1 MKKYLKFIPLFITV
15 ILISITLNVYAD
27 GPPHPPPQGGD
38 KPPVGGGA
46 PIGSGLAILLVLGS
60 GYGVKKFYDYKKK
73 KLLE

>member
-1 MKKYLKFIPLFITV
+1 MKKYFKFFPLFITV

-27 GPPHPPPQGGD
+27 GPPNPPPQGGD

-46 PIGSGLAILLVLGS
+46 TIGGGLVILLVLGS

-73 KLLE
+73 ELLD

>member
-1 MKKYLKFIPLFITV
+1 MKKIIKFIPLFIIT
-15 ILISITLNVYAD
+15 ILIFLTLNIYAD

-46 PIGSGLAILLVLGS
+46 PIGSGLIILLVLGS

-73 KLLE
+73 KLF

>member
-1 MKKYLKFIPLFITV
+1 MKKHLKFILLFITM

-27 GPPHPPPQGGD
+27 GPPNPPPQGGD

-46 PIGSGLAILLVLGS
+46 PIGGGLVILLVLGT

-73 KLLE
+73 ELLD